1 MIYLNSKALSVNTN
15 KAYKNV
21 ISYFKQFCTSHGI
34 SVSLPF
40 HVIHVKKYIAYLF
53 TSHYAVSTALTHMS
67 AISFYHKINGFS
79 FSDPT
84 KDFQV
89 QHMLKGY
96 KNSQSNSL
104 VKSPFSLNDL
114 ASLVKGLP
122 LLFHDFYCVTLF
134 SAMIVFGFFLGLR
147 IGEMTVSEHNLDIS
161 DISMLQDSIKIVFRS
176 FKHSKSSSVHIL
188 KARNDFLCPH
198 TAMTNYLKLRND
210 IVGPLFLL
218 NNKAVSGS
226 IFSKKFKQLLVQ
238 TGFDAKKFSPHSLRI
253 SAARMWA
260 SQGLSDAQI
269 RLLGRWHSNAFK
281 CYLKGVIYH

>member
-1 MIYLNSKALSVNTN
+1 METCINYLNSKALSVNTN

-40 HVIHVKKYIAYLF
+40 HANHIKKYIAYLF

-67 AISFYHKINGFS
+67 AMSFYHKING

-89 QHMLKGY
+89 QHLLKGY

-104 VKSPFSLNDL
+104 VKLPFSLSDL

-134 SAMIVFGFFLGLR
+134 SAMIVFGFF
-147 IGEMTVSEHNLDIS
+147 
-161 DISMLQDSIKIVFRS
+161 
-176 FKHSKSSSVHIL
+176 
-188 KARNDFLCPH
+188 
-198 TAMTNYLKLRND
+198 
-210 IVGPLFLL
+210 
-218 NNKAVSGS
+218 
-226 IFSKKFKQLLVQ
+226 
-238 TGFDAKKFSPHSLRI
+238 
-253 SAARMWA
+253 
-260 SQGLSDAQI
+260 
-269 RLLGRWHSNAFK
+269 
-281 CYLKGVIYH
+281 